1 MLSIAQC
8 RDLLGGGAALTDEE
22 IKALRDQLYEL
33 AALVL
38 DQVGPRK
45 ESAEESPR

>member
-8 RDLLGGGAALTDEE
+8 RDLLGSGVTLTDQE

-38 DQVGPRK
+38 DRETPQDQ
-45 ESAEESPR
+45 SAEDFPG